1 MQNKNS
7 IIISTLIVILI
18 LIAGAYWF
26 SAQKPDT
33 NKNEAIESAE
43 AEASIRSQI
52 EKFGHELRNVSLLAP
67 ANILQNDL
75 ESHYGS
81 YVTPELLAMW
91 QKEPSKAL
99 GREVSSPYPD
109 RIEIASITRETNDQY
124 EVKGNVVEMT
134 NADSNPVATYPI
146 TLTVVERSG
155 SWLISKATK
164 GQREDTEV
172 KNLSNAESFTV
183 EGVWECLPHRDTSGP
198 ITLECAFGIKA
209 NTGEHYALNLDG
221 LAEKPIDFPTNTS
234 LKVTGTL
241 IPKDENNSSTW
252 NKYLIAGIVKVKSI
266 ERQ

>member
-1 MQNKNS
+1 MQHKNS

-26 SAQKPDT
+26 STQNNPDT
-33 NKNEAIESAE
+33 TTNESINSAE
-43 AEASIRSQI
+43 AEASIRARI

-75 ESHYGS
+75 ESHYGP

-109 RIEIASITRETNDQY
+109 RIEITSVTKETSDQY

-155 SWLISKATK
+155 SWLISKAA
-164 GQREDTEV
+164 
-172 KNLSNAESFTV
+172 KN
-183 EGVWECLPHRDTSGP
+183 
-198 ITLECAFGIKA
+198 
-209 NTGEHYALNLDG
+209 
-221 LAEKPIDFPTNTS
+221 
-234 LKVTGTL
+234 
-241 IPKDENNSSTW
+241 
-252 NKYLIAGIVKVKSI
+252 
-266 ERQ
+266 